1 MEATPTP
8 LEVIVRGRTFRLNA
22 PANERESL
30 ADAIAVV
37 QGKCDAMATM
47 QPSADSERVLLL
59 VALELAAQHGNQPSA
74 VSSNGDYDSAA
85 RIAALQLKIDHAL
98 ARAASAAQA

>member
-1 MEATPTP
+1 METTPTP

-37 QGKCDAMATM
+37 QGKCDTLAAI

-59 VALELAAQHGNQPSA
+59 VALELAAQHRNQPSS
-74 VSSNGDYDSAA
+74 VSSNGDANSEA
-85 RIAALQLKIDHAL
+85 RISALQSKIDHAL
-98 ARAASAAQA
+98 ARAASATQA